1 MPIQPIK
8 LFLTYADQQQK
19 VFELSDCSKDNIGSS
34 SMSLSKHH
42 SGRNTMFCLYTYKQ
56 RYLMPEGINA
66 RVSRYYICWHSI
78 AIVCY
83 TFVQQ
88 LEICN

>member
-1 MPIQPIK
+1 MKETLKSHGTPDWPGSK
-8 LFLTYADQQQK
+8 VGADPVALNK
-19 VFELSDCSKDNIGSS
+19 IEYLVIIDYFSNFWEINRLN
-34 SMSLSKHH
+34 
-42 SGRNTMFCLYTYKQ
+42 KQ

-78 AIVCY
+78 TIVCY

>member
-1 MPIQPIK
+1 MRK
-8 LFLTYADQQQK
+8 AGLFHRA
-19 VFELSDCSKDNIGSS
+19 N
-34 SMSLSKHH
+34 
-42 SGRNTMFCLYTYKQ
+42 KQ

-78 AIVCY
+78 TIVCY

>member
-1 MPIQPIK
+1 MD
-8 LFLTYADQQQK
+8 TYI
-19 VFELSDCSKDNIGSS
+19 DNSIG
-34 SMSLSKHH
+34 L
-42 SGRNTMFCLYTYKQ
+42 LQVIVDKQ

-78 AIVCY
+78 TIVCY

>member
-1 MPIQPIK
+1 MRMVNI
-8 LFLTYADQQQK
+8 
-19 VFELSDCSKDNIGSS
+19 FEIGT
-34 SMSLSKHH
+34 
-42 SGRNTMFCLYTYKQ
+42 GQYNYKQ

-78 AIVCY
+78 TIVCY

>member
-1 MPIQPIK
+1 MKVTFMKKHPEASVLSILKLASPLSMHNATRVKHFIQ
-8 LFLTYADQQQK
+8 
-19 VFELSDCSKDNIGSS
+19 N
-34 SMSLSKHH
+34 
-42 SGRNTMFCLYTYKQ
+42 KQ

-78 AIVCY
+78 TIVCY

>member
-1 MPIQPIK
+1 MFAVALVDI
-8 LFLTYADQQQK
+8 
-19 VFELSDCSKDNIGSS
+19 
-34 SMSLSKHH
+34 SLGGFSC
-42 SGRNTMFCLYTYKQ
+42 NKQ

-78 AIVCY
+78 TIVCY